1 MKLCITAAGNDL
13 SAATDSAFGRAPWFM
28 LIDTETGAAE
38 AVANP
43 SINAGHGAGIASAQL
58 MADHG
63 VEAVLTG
70 RLGPKAQSALAA
82 AGIAMHEGLPA
93 CTVSEAL
100 AQFKAGKYGG
110 AAASC
115 GAAPVNQGGP
125 AMQAAG
131 AGQGRGMGMGGG
143 RGQGCGCG
151 GAGGGRRNRSGS
163 GRGGGRW

>member
-58 MADHG
+58 MADYG

-70 RLGPKAQSALAA
+70 RLGPKAQAALAA

-100 AQFKAGKYGG
+100 AQFKA
-110 AAASC
+110 AATGS
-115 GAAPVNQGGP
+115 APISAGP

-131 AGQGRGMGMGGG
+131 AGSRRGQGGGAGRGRGGGCGRRGG
-143 RGQGCGCG
+143 RGQG
-151 GAGGGRRNRSGS
+151 GGRQ
-163 GRGGGRW
+163 